1 MTILA
6 TVRRRLAIAA
16 ALVALL
22 ASPSWASAQSELDS
36 SQAQPFLGN
45 WVMTLDTDFG
55 VMDLDLQIEDM
66 MGKVGARIGSPD
78 LGGMQEIT
86 NISRAEETLVMSYD
100 LDMEGQLID
109 VRVTLVPDG
118 ANLNATVEAAAG
130 QVVMSTTATPAT

>member
-1 MTILA
+1 MN
-6 TVRRRLAIAA
+6 AA
-16 ALVALL
+16 G
-22 ASPSWASAQSELDS
+22 
-36 SQAQPFLGN
+36 AQPFLGN